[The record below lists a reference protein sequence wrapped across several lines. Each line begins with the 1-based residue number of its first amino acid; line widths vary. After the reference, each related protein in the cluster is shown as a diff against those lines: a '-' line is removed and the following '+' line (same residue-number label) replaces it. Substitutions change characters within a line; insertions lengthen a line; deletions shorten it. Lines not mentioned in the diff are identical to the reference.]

1 MGLGIGIGISP
12 LLNNTVESGLPPVN
26 TVAPVISGTT
36 TLNSLLSC
44 TTGTWTGTAPI
55 TYTYQWKRNGSDII
69 GATSNLYTIQVS
81 DSGAAITCQV
91 TATNVSGSSS
101 AISNT
106 ITANVFTAPVNTV
119 APSIT
124 GTAQEGQT
132 VTCSTGTWTGTPT
145 ITYAYQWMRNG
156 SNIGSA
162 TNSTYT
168 LVTADVSQSIT
179 CQVTATNG
187 FGSANA
193 TSNTIT
199 PTALLL
205 LDTYTG
211 ATVAYS
217 LRQLR
222 TAYTGAAIRVRRSSD
237 NAEQDFGFVSNVLD
251 TTSLLTFCGA
261 GNGFVT
267 TFYDQSGNGK
277 NVTQSTAVR
286 QPQIV
291 SSGSVLTLNT
301 KPTIRLSKAN
311 NQYWSNNTV
320 NAINNASFNWVGG
333 ITGSLTFWSVLH
345 AIGAQGPTDG
355 FAYVP
360 LAYQTAND
368 WIANNSVIW
377 GNGYNT
383 GTTPKAI
390 SSGTN
395 LYPLNTQKITLGIL
409 GATNSKIYINN
420 SAISQSVT
428 RTSNIGNYT
437 GLYLGANN
445 VATEGLPGDIQEY
458 VLWGTDQNSNASGIN
473 SNTNTYW
480 GTY

>member
-1 MGLGIGIGISP
+1 MIGYGNSMFLATHGI
-12 LLNNTVESGLPPVN
+12 LARSG
-26 TVAPVISGTT
+26 G
-36 TLNSLLSC
+36 
-44 TTGTWTGTAPI
+44 G
-55 TYTYQWKRNGSDII
+55 
-69 GATSNLYTIQVS
+69 GAS
-81 DSGAAITCQV
+81 
-91 TATNVSGSSS
+91 
-101 AISNT
+101 
-106 ITANVFTAPVNTV
+106 
-119 APSIT
+119 
-124 GTAQEGQT
+124 
-132 VTCSTGTWTGTPT
+132 
-145 ITYAYQWMRNG
+145 
-156 SNIGSA
+156 
-162 TNSTYT
+162 
-168 LVTADVSQSIT
+168 
-179 CQVTATNG
+179 
-187 FGSANA
+187 
-193 TSNTIT
+193 
-199 PTALLL
+199 LL

-211 ATVAYS
+211 AAVAYS
-217 LRQLR
+217 LRKLR

-237 NAEQDFGFVSNVLD
+237 NTEQDFGFVANVLD
-251 TTSLLTFCGA
+251 TASLLTFCGA

-277 NVTQSTAVR
+277 NVTQSTAIR

-333 ITGSLTFWSVLH
+333 ITGSLTFWSVLY
-345 AIGAQGPTDG
+345 AIGAQGLTSG

-368 WIANNSVIW
+368 WTANKSIIW

-445 VATEGLPGDIQEY
+445 VETEGLPGDIQEY